1 MNVMTN
7 HSRQID
13 SYLSGEMG
21 PDEIRS
27 FELELK
33 LNTQLAREF
42 NLSVEID
49 QMINEDEDVISFRK
63 QLQEIHERKSSTV
76 VRKFYLKEFSQKWYY
91 AAASI
96 TLLIMVTGL
105 LWLIIPKNY
114 SNERL
119 FSMYYNT
126 EKVLS
131 VSRSADNQLVDAL
144 FKYQQREFS
153 EAGKLFEAILRED
166 ENNIVIRFY
175 SGIAYI
181 ETQYYND
188 AIVAFKKILEGEDN
202 LYTEHASWFLGLTYL
217 RINETEKAIEMFNNI
232 RNESGNYYQKQA
244 EEIYA
249 KVTKRN

>member
-13 SYLSGEMG
+13 SYLSGEMDA
-21 PDEIRS
+21 DEVKN

-33 LNTQLAREF
+33 LNAQLSREF
-42 NLSVEID
+42 NLSVELD
-49 QMINEDEDVISFRK
+49 QMIIEDEDVLSFRN
-63 QLQEIHERKSSTV
+63 QLKEIHERKSNSLT
-76 VRKFYLKEFSQKWYY
+76 RTFSLSEINRRWYF

-96 TLLIMVTGL
+96 TLLIMISGL
-105 LWLIIPKNY
+105 LYFVVPKEY

-119 FSMYYNT
+119 FSMYYST
-126 EKVLS
+126 ENVMN
-131 VSRSADNQLVDAL
+131 VSRSADNQLFEAL
-144 FKYQQREFS
+144 IKYQQRDFS
-153 EAGKLFEAILRED
+153 EAARLFEAILRED

-181 ETQYYND
+181 ETQHYND
-188 AIVAFKKILEGEDN
+188 AILALKKILEGEDN

-217 RINETEKAIEMFNNI
+217 RINETEKAINTFSTILNDPN
-232 RNESGNYYQKQA
+232 NYYYSQA
-244 EEIYA
+244 EDIYA

>member
-1 MNVMTN
+1 MNAMTN

-13 SYLSGEMG
+13 KYLTGEMDT
-21 PDEIRS
+21 DEIKS

-33 LNTQLAREF
+33 LNTQLSREF
-42 NLSVEID
+42 NLSVELD
-49 QMINEDEDVISFRK
+49 QMINEDEDVLSFRN
-63 QLQEIHERKSSTV
+63 QLKEIHERKSNSFT
-76 VRKFYLKEFSQKWYY
+76 RTFSLSELNRRWYY

-96 TLLIMVTGL
+96 TLLIMISGL
-105 LWLIIPKNY
+105 LYLVVPKDY

-119 FSMYYNT
+119 FSMYYST
-126 EKVLS
+126 ENVMN
-131 VSRSADNQLVDAL
+131 VSRSSDNQLFDAL
-144 FKYQQREFS
+144 IKYQQREFS
-153 EAGKLFEAILRED
+153 EAARLFEAILRED

-181 ETQYYND
+181 ETQHYND
-188 AIVAFKKILEGEDN
+188 AIVALKKILEGEDN

-217 RINETEKAIEMFNNI
+217 RVNETEKAINTFSTILNDPSNH
-232 RNESGNYYQKQA
+232 YHAQA

>member
-1 MNVMTN
+1 MTN
-7 HSRQID
+7 YSRKIE
-13 SYLSGEMG
+13 SYLSREMG
-21 PDEIRS
+21 QEDIKS

-33 LNTQLAREF
+33 LNTQLSKEF

-49 QMINEDEDVISFRK
+49 EMIDEDEDILSFRK
-63 QLQEIHERKSSTV
+63 QLQEIHQRKSSSAT
-76 VRKFYLKEFSQKWYY
+76 RIFSLREFNKRWYY

-96 TLLIMVTGL
+96 TLLIMISGML
-105 LWLIIPKNY
+105 YLIIPKDY

-126 EKVLS
+126 EKVLN
-131 VSRSADNQLVDAL
+131 VSRSADNQLLDAL
-144 FKYQQREFS
+144 IKYQQKEFS
-153 EAGKLFEAILRED
+153 EAARLFEAILRED
-166 ENNIVIRFY
+166 EKNIVIRFY

-217 RINETEKAIEMFNNI
+217 RINETEKAISAFDNI
-232 RNESGNYYQKQA
+232 LRDPGNYYHAQA
-244 EEIYA
+244 EDIF
-249 KVTKRN
+249 TKLTRRN